1 MTPRKRRCARIALK
15 WIELLQR
22 FALGKGVD
30 TDTMMRR
37 TFKVGGRVGL
47 KSGGVS
53 GTDVA
58 TIREILPG
66 GMYVTLFC
74 CVRTE
79 RNGRAALPC
88 TTSKWSRTARR
99 SRRLDRLLR
108 RRARLLSRFEN
119 LNGCKCSA
127 GGAHR

>member
-1 MTPRKRRCARIALK
+1 MLSQETLDEHDAAQAECARLALK

-22 FALGKGVD
+22 FALGKGVG

-37 TFKVGGRVGL
+37 TFKVGGRVG
-47 KSGGVS
+47 GGLP

-88 TTSKWSRTARR
+88 TTSKRNVSMGVRHIC
-99 SRRLDRLLR
+99 LR
-108 RRARLLSRFEN
+108 V
-119 LNGCKCSA
+119 
-127 GGAHR
+127 